1 MKGTCSLCGL
11 VIRSHASAKNSARTN
26 FLKAMRKHQ
35 WKNHRTSMISRIKA
49 GKRRSADNPTVQ
61 DFISALHDAPGRA
74 FSIYKK
80 MKAKD
85 FNTAKQVL
93 DALEP
98 VLPVEI
104 RVTWKAI
111 EAIQD
116 ELRK

>member
-1 MKGTCSLCGL
+1 MKGKCSICGEL
-11 VIRSHASAKNSARTN
+11 IRSHASSKNSARAN

-35 WKNHRTSMISRIKA
+35 WGNHRNTMISRIKQ
-49 GKRRSADNPTVQ
+49 GKRRSDMNPTVQ
-61 DFISALHDAPGRA
+61 DFVSALKDAPARA
-74 FSIYKK
+74 YSIYAK

-98 VLPVEI
+98 VLPIEI

-111 EAIQD
+111 EAIHD
-116 ELRK
+116 ELHP

>member
-1 MKGTCSLCGL
+1 MKGTCSICGEE
-11 VIRSHASAKNSARTN
+11 IRSHRSEKNSAAAN

-35 WKNHRTSMISRIKA
+35 WKKHRNTMIERIKA
-49 GKRRSADNPTVQ
+49 GKRRSDLNPTVQ
-61 DFISALHDAPGRA
+61 DFVSALKDAPGRA
-74 FSIYKK
+74 FTIYQK

-98 VLPVEI
+98 VLPIEI

-111 EAIQD
+111 EAIHD
-116 ELRK
+116 ELQ

>member
-1 MKGTCSLCGL
+1 MKGTCSICGE
-11 VIRSHASAKNSARTN
+11 VIRSHASAKNSAKAN

-35 WKNHRTSMISRIKA
+35 WKKHRNTMISRIKA
-49 GKRRSADNPTVQ
+49 GKRRSDMNPTVQ
-61 DFISALHDAPGRA
+61 DFISALKDAPGRA
-74 FSIYKK
+74 FSIYQK

-98 VLPVEI
+98 VLPIEI

-111 EAIQD
+111 EAIHD
-116 ELRK
+116 ELQ